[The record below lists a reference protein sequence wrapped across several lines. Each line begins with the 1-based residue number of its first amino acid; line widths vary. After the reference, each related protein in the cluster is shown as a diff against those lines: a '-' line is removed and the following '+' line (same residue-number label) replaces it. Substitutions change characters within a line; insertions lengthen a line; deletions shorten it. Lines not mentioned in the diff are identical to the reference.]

1 MMIIVILKETEDV
14 VSTLFHH
21 AVKRLIP
28 GHTFT

>member
-14 VSTLFHH
+14 VSTLFRQ
-21 AVKRLIP
+21 AVKQLIP